1 MHEPSVREGRDP
13 PDRPRAGDA
22 PRAAQPAPERGDA
35 IALEVLGSGPV
46 ASAFA
51 LFARR
56 QGFPARALGLAR
68 RRGPL
73 PAGLAER
80 VLALSLG
87 SWQLLGRVAL
97 LPDAAPIRVVEVR
110 VPGHPGRTRITAGD
124 LGVPALGYTVRYGAL
139 LEALDAAVDAWLGS
153 PEGEPTADPAGDAR
167 REAAVAD
174 RGPGGQTPVVTVHAE
189 GDTGEDART
198 RSFRQSALLADVVC
212 ADDHGGTA
220 FECFTA
226 QGPLALL
233 PLAPARRMSLVWC
246 APPAECARRAALGA
260 GALAAELNAAFGA
273 TLGELRI
280 AGAPAVAP
288 LARRAR
294 RALARGDEVWIG
306 NAAQALHPVA
316 GQGLNLGL
324 RDAFELARAL
334 GDAVHAGGDP
344 AGALQ
349 RYARGRSLDRAA
361 TIGLTDLLASIFT
374 AAPLRPVQSAALAAL
389 DLVPPLRAA
398 VARRFMFGLR

>member
-1 MHEPSVREGRDP
+1 MPRRPS
-13 PDRPRAGDA
+13 
-22 PRAAQPAPERGDA
+22 AQRSGA

-56 QGFPARALGLAR
+56 QGFPARAIGLAR
-68 RRGPL
+68 RRGAP
-73 PAGLAER
+73 PAALADR

-87 SWQLLGRVAL
+87 SWQLLGRVAR

-124 LGVPALGYTVRYGAL
+124 VNAPALGYTVRYGAL
-139 LEALDAAVDAWLGS
+139 LEALDAAVDAWLACPG
-153 PEGEPTADPAGDAR
+153 GESAGAPAGAAR
-167 REAAVAD
+167 RDGVLAD
-174 RGPGGQTPVVTVHAE
+174 RGHGPETRVVTVHAE

-198 RSFRQSALLADVVC
+198 RSFRQSALLADVLC

-246 APPAECARRAALGA
+246 ALPAECARRAALDP

-280 AGAPAVAP
+280 AGAPVVAA

-294 RALARGDEVWIG
+294 RALVRGDQAWIG

-334 GDAVHAGGDP
+334 GDAAHAGGDP

-349 RYARGRSLDRAA
+349 RYARGRRIDRAA

-374 AAPLRPVQSAALAAL
+374 ATPLRPVQSAALAAL